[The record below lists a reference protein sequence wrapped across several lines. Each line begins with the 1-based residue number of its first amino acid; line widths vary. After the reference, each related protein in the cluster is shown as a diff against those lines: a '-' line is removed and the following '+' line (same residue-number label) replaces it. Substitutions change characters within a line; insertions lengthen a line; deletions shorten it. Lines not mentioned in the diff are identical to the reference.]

1 MSAEVVC
8 IGVVTVDTVAL
19 VERYPS
25 EDERVLAQEI
35 VRGGGGPAAVAAVAL
50 SRLGIATAI
59 VGTIGD
65 DSDGAFVRSI
75 FDREGINHEGLST
88 SQSPTS
94 GSVIVASREHSARA
108 ISTRQPVQQ
117 APLNAAARNLIAQS
131 QWVHVDHVG
140 ITRLDEAQI
149 SRGNGP
155 KISFDAGY
163 GVEKF
168 DSSRVDL
175 FAPTDRAMEL
185 RHPGH
190 GLEAALRADFHDNI
204 IVATRGSR
212 GSAGLSQSD
221 GYVESD
227 GFSLDVVSTL
237 GAGDVFHGALLAQII
252 QGRPLKE
259 SLYRANAV
267 AALSCRGLD
276 GQSAIPTSDELER
289 FLKEQR

>member
-1 MSAEVVC
+1 MSPEVVC

-25 EDERVLAQEI
+25 EDERVRAQEI

-50 SRLGIATAI
+50 ARLGISTAI

-65 DSDGAFVRSI
+65 DEDGAFVRSI
-75 FDREGINHEGLST
+75 FQREGINHEGLSL
-88 SQSPTS
+88 SSSPTS

-117 APLNAAARNLIAQS
+117 APLNSAAQRLIKGAK
-131 QWVHVDHVG
+131 WVHVDHVG
-140 ITRLDEAQI
+140 IHRLVEAGI
-149 SRGNGP
+149 HRGVGA

-163 GVEKF
+163 EVEKF
-168 DSSRVDL
+168 DSSGVDL
-175 FAPTDRAMEL
+175 FAPTDRMMQS
-185 RHPGH
+185 RHPGI
-190 GLEAALRADFHDNI
+190 GLEAALQADCHDNI
-204 IVATRGSR
+204 VVATQGSR
-212 GSAGLSQSD
+212 GSAGFSQHD
-221 GYVESD
+221 GYVQAD
-227 GFSLDVVSTL
+227 GFAIDVVSTL

-252 QGRPLKE
+252 QGR
-259 SLYRANAV
+259 SLAQSLSRANAV

-276 GQSAIPTSDELER
+276 GQSAIPTSEELET